1 MITISFD
8 PQQVITWLLIG
19 LFAGFLAS
27 IIVRGR
33 GMGLLA
39 SIIVGLVGALVGGF
53 LFSILNIQIPSVLA
67 EGITLRYIDIIV
79 SLIGALIVLLLVSRF
94 WRGRL

>member
-1 MITISFD
+1 MITITFD
-8 PQQVITWLLIG
+8 PNQVITWLLIG

-39 SIIVGLVGALVGGF
+39 SIVVGLIGALVGGF
-53 LFSILNIQIPSVLA
+53 LFSILNIQVPSELVQ
-67 EGITLRYIDIIV
+67 GITLRYIDIIV
-79 SLIGALIVLLLVSRF
+79 SLVGALIVLLIASRF
-94 WRGRL
+94 WRR